1 MGGCPEGYP
10 IGSHALLQ
18 DPHSCTAAVARLRGQ
33 GTGIKEGDQGPKASL
48 TSSPKV
54 TDMTLRES
62 PPGAVMRVTGVRL
75 APAAA
80 FRLNEMGIRLGTLAH
95 ITQQAAFGG
104 RVVAVAGSRFALDG
118 GTAGLIDVEH
128 VNRRG

>member
-1 MGGCPEGYP
+1 
-10 IGSHALLQ
+10 
-18 DPHSCTAAVARLRGQ
+18 
-33 GTGIKEGDQGPKASL
+33 
-48 TSSPKV
+48 
-54 TDMTLRES
+54 MTLRES
-62 PPGAVMRVTGVRL
+62 PPGAELRVTGLRL
-75 APAAA
+75 PPAAA

-118 GTAGLIDVEH
+118 ATAGLIDVEH